1 MSFPLFHS
9 LMSWLIESFDE
20 TGLAVFGGIGVFVTM
35 VALGRAFVPHDPM
48 AARLKSHQQRRQ
60 HLLQQILTVD
70 APEGGS
76 TKQDLVQLIRK
87 AVEQLKLT
95 RGDNARKT
103 TDKLAQAGWR
113 SRDMLAVYLGARFLM
128 PFVAGAGALF
138 FVTTAGQNL
147 SMISAVSAAGAG
159 VLVGA
164 YLPVLLL
171 KNAVSRRYQK
181 LRRQLPDALDL
192 LVICAEA
199 GLSLDAALTRV
210 AREMGPSAPELSDEV
225 GLTAIELG
233 FLPNRRQA
241 LLNLVR
247 RADLPPIRAVINT
260 LMQTERYGTPLA
272 HSLRV
277 LASEFRDDRMMKA
290 EEKAARLPAIMTVP
304 LILFILPCLFVVLIG
319 PAIIQVIETFK

>member
-1 MSFPLFHS
+1 MAFPLFKA
-9 LMSWLIESFDE
+9 LMDALVGFDE
-20 TGLAVFGGIGVFVTM
+20 TGIAIFGGIGVFITLFSL
-35 VALGRAFVPHDPM
+35 ARAFVPHDPM
-48 AARLKSHQQRRQ
+48 AARVKSHQQRRQ
-60 HLLQQILTVD
+60 HLLQEIV
-70 APEGGS
+70 AGKPPE
-76 TKQDLVQLIRK
+76 TKAKQDAVQVIRK
-87 AVEQLKLT
+87 LVERLKLT
-95 RGDNARKT
+95 RGDEARKT
-103 TDKLAQAGWR
+103 VDKLAQAGWR
-113 SRDMLAVYLGARFLM
+113 SRDILVVYLGARFFM

-138 FVTTAGQNL
+138 FLTTLGDNL
-147 SMISAVSAAGAG
+147 STMSAVSAAGAG

-164 YLPVLLL
+164 YLPVILL

-181 LRRQLPDALDL
+181 IRRQLPDALDL

-210 AREMGPSAPELSDEV
+210 SREMGASAPELSDEV

-241 LLNLVR
+241 LLNLIR
-247 RADLPPIRAVINT
+247 RADLPPIRAVVNT

-277 LASEFRDDRMMKA
+277 LAAEFRDDRMMKA

-319 PAIIQVIETFK
+319 PAIISVIETFK

>member
-1 MSFPLFHS
+1 MSSFPLFHS
-9 LMSWLIESFDE
+9 LMGWLIGFDE

-48 AARLKSHQQRRQ
+48 AARIKSHQQRRQ
-60 HLLQQILTVD
+60 HLLHQILTVD
-70 APEGGS
+70 APEG
-76 TKQDLVQLIRK
+76 TAKQDFVQIIRK
-87 AVEQLKLT
+87 LVERLKLT
-95 RGDNARKT
+95 RGDDARKT

-138 FVTTAGQNL
+138 VVTMMGENL
-147 SMISAVSAAGAG
+147 SMIGSVSAAGAG

-171 KNAVSRRYQK
+171 KNAISRRYQK

-210 AREMGPSAPELSDEV
+210 AREMGPSAPELADEV

-260 LMQTERYGTPLA
+260 LTQTERYGTPLA

-277 LASEFRDDRMMKA
+277 LAAEFRDDRMMKA

-304 LILFILPCLFVVLIG
+304 MILFILPCLFVVLIG
-319 PAIIQVIETFK
+319 PAIIQVMETFK

>member
-1 MSFPLFHS
+1 MSSFPLFHS
-9 LMSWLIESFDE
+9 LMGWLIGSFDE

-48 AARLKSHQQRRQ
+48 AARIKSHQQRRQ
-60 HLLQQILTVD
+60 HLLHQILTVD
-70 APEGGS
+70 APEG
-76 TKQDLVQLIRK
+76 TAKQDFVQIIRK
-87 AVEQLKLT
+87 LVERLKLT
-95 RGDNARKT
+95 RGDDARKT

-138 FVTTAGQNL
+138 VVTMMGENL
-147 SMISAVSAAGAG
+147 SMIGSVSAAGAG

-171 KNAVSRRYQK
+171 KNAISRRYQK

-210 AREMGPSAPELSDEV
+210 AREMGPSAPELADEV

-260 LMQTERYGTPLA
+260 LTQTERYGTPLA

-277 LASEFRDDRMMKA
+277 LAAEFRDDRMMKA

-304 LILFILPCLFVVLIG
+304 MILFILPCLFVVLIG
-319 PAIIQVIETFK
+319 PAIIQVMETFR

>member
-1 MSFPLFHS
+1 MTLPLFKA
-9 LMSWLIESFDE
+9 LMDALAGFDE
-20 TGLAVFGGIGVFVTM
+20 TGMAILGGIGVFITLL
-35 VALGRAFVPHDPM
+35 ALARAFVPHDPM
-48 AARLKSHQQRRQ
+48 AARIKSHQQRRQ
-60 HLLQQILTVD
+60 HLLQEIVAGK
-70 APEGGS
+70 APE
-76 TKQDLVQLIRK
+76 TKAKQDAVQVMRK
-87 AVEQLKLT
+87 MVERLKLT
-95 RGDNARKT
+95 RGDEARKT
-103 TDKLAQAGWR
+103 VDKLAQAGWR
-113 SRDMLAVYLGARFLM
+113 SRDILVLYLGARFLM

-138 FVTTAGQNL
+138 LLTPMGENL
-147 SMISAVSAAGAG
+147 SMVSAVSAAGAG

-164 YLPVLLL
+164 FMPVLFL
-171 KNAVSRRYQK
+171 KNCVARRYQK
-181 LRRQLPDALDL
+181 IRRQLPDALDL

-210 AREMGPSAPELSDEV
+210 SREMGPSAPELADEV

-247 RADLPPIRAVINT
+247 RADLPPIRAVVNT
-260 LMQTERYGTPLA
+260 LTQTERYGTPLA

-277 LASEFRDDRMMKA
+277 LAAEFRDDRMMKA

-319 PAIIQVIETFK
+319 PAIISVIDTLK

>member
-1 MSFPLFHS
+1 MG
-9 LMSWLIESFDE
+9 WLIGFDE

-48 AARLKSHQQRRQ
+48 AARIKSHQQRRQ
-60 HLLQQILTVD
+60 HLLHQILTVD
-70 APEGGS
+70 APEG
-76 TKQDLVQLIRK
+76 TAKQDFVQIIRK
-87 AVEQLKLT
+87 LVERLKLT
-95 RGDNARKT
+95 RGDDARKT

-113 SRDMLAVYLGARFLM
+113 SRDMLVVYLGARFLM

-138 FVTTAGQNL
+138 VVTMMGENL
-147 SMISAVSAAGAG
+147 SMIGSVSAAGAG

-171 KNAVSRRYQK
+171 KNAISRRYQK

-210 AREMGPSAPELSDEV
+210 AREMGPSAPELADEV

-260 LMQTERYGTPLA
+260 LTQTERYGTPLA

-277 LASEFRDDRMMKA
+277 LAAEFRDDRMMKA

-304 LILFILPCLFVVLIG
+304 MILFILPCLFVVLIG
-319 PAIIQVIETFK
+319 PAIIQVMETFK

>member
-1 MSFPLFHS
+1 MNSFPLFQS
-9 LMSWLIESFDE
+9 LMSWLVRSFDE
-20 TGLAVFGGIGVFVTM
+20 TGIALVGGLGVFVTM
-35 VALGRAFVPHDPM
+35 VALGRAFVTHDPM
-48 AARLKSHQQRRQ
+48 AARIKSHQQRRQ
-60 HLLQQILTVD
+60 HLLQQILAVD
-70 APEGGS
+70 APEDKA
-76 TKQDLVQLIRK
+76 KQDFVQIIRK
-87 AVEQLKLT
+87 VVEQLKLT
-95 RGDNARKT
+95 RGDDARKT

-113 SRDMLAVYLGARFLM
+113 SRDILAVYLGARFLM

-138 FVTTAGQNL
+138 VVTMMGENL
-147 SMISAVSAAGAG
+147 SMLSAVTAAGTG

-171 KNAVSRRYQK
+171 KNAVARRYQK

-260 LMQTERYGTPLA
+260 LTQTERYGTPLA

-277 LASEFRDDRMMKA
+277 LAAEFRDDRMMKA

-304 LILFILPCLFVVLIG
+304 MILFILPCLFVVLIG

>member
-1 MSFPLFHS
+1 MNFPLFHS
-9 LMSWLIESFDE
+9 LTEWLVGSFDE
-20 TGLAVFGGIGVFVTM
+20 TGIAVFGGIGVFVTIL
-35 VALGRAFVPHDPM
+35 ALARVFVPHDPM
-48 AARLKSHQQRRQ
+48 AARVKSHQQRRH
-60 HLLQQILTVD
+60 HLLQQIIAAN
-70 APEGGS
+70 APEPKA
-76 TKQDLVQLIRK
+76 KQDLVQIVRK
-87 AVEQLKLT
+87 LVEQLKLT
-95 RGDNARKT
+95 RGDEARKT

-113 SRDMLAVYLGARFLM
+113 SRDILVVYLGARFLM

-138 FVTTAGQNL
+138 IVTMMGESL
-147 SMISAVSAAGAG
+147 SMLSAVYSAGAG

-171 KNAVSRRYQK
+171 KNAIARRYHK
-181 LRRQLPDALDL
+181 IRRQLPDALDL

-241 LLNLVR
+241 LLNFVR
-247 RADLPPIRAVINT
+247 RVDIPPIRAVVNT
-260 LMQTERYGTPLA
+260 LTQTERYGTPLA

-277 LASEFRDDRMMKA
+277 LAAEFRDDRMMKA

-304 LILFILPCLFVVLIG
+304 LILFILPTLFVVILG
-319 PAIIQVIETFK
+319 PAACSISDNLLK

>member
-1 MSFPLFHS
+1 MG
-9 LMSWLIESFDE
+9 WLIGFDE

-48 AARLKSHQQRRQ
+48 AARIKSHQQRRQ
-60 HLLQQILTVD
+60 HLLHQILTVD
-70 APEGGS
+70 APEG
-76 TKQDLVQLIRK
+76 TAKQDFVQIIRK
-87 AVEQLKLT
+87 LVERLKLT
-95 RGDNARKT
+95 RGDDARKT

-138 FVTTAGQNL
+138 VVTMMGENL
-147 SMISAVSAAGAG
+147 SMIGSVSAAGAG

-171 KNAVSRRYQK
+171 KNAISRRYQK

-210 AREMGPSAPELSDEV
+210 AREMGPSAPELADEV

-260 LMQTERYGTPLA
+260 LTQTERYGTPLA

-277 LASEFRDDRMMKA
+277 LAAEFRDDRMMKA

-304 LILFILPCLFVVLIG
+304 MILFILPCLFVVLIG
-319 PAIIQVIETFK
+319 PAIIQVMETFK

>member
-1 MSFPLFHS
+1 MIFPLFKA
-9 LMSWLIESFDE
+9 LMDALVGFDE
-20 TGLAVFGGIGVFVTM
+20 TGMAIIGGIGVLITLLS
-35 VALGRAFVPHDPM
+35 LGRAFVPHDPM
-48 AARLKSHQQRRQ
+48 AARIKSHQQRRQ
-60 HLLQQILTVD
+60 HLLQQIVAGKPTETK
-70 APEGGS
+70 A
-76 TKQDLVQLIRK
+76 KQDAVQVFRKLVER
-87 AVEQLKLT
+87 LKLT
-95 RGDNARKT
+95 RGDEARKT
-103 TDKLAQAGWR
+103 VDKLAQAGWR
-113 SRDMLAVYLGARFLM
+113 SRDILVVYLGARFLM

-138 FVTTAGQNL
+138 LLNTMGENL
-147 SMISAVSAAGAG
+147 SMMSAVSAAGAG

-164 YLPVLLL
+164 SLPVLFL
-171 KNAVSRRYQK
+171 KNAASRRYQ
-181 LRRQLPDALDL
+181 LIRRQLPDALDL

-210 AREMGPSAPELSDEV
+210 AREMGGSAPQLADEV

-241 LLNLVR
+241 LLNLIR
-247 RADLPPIRAVINT
+247 RADLPPIRAVVNT

-277 LASEFRDDRMMKA
+277 LAAEFRDDRMMKA

>member
-1 MSFPLFHS
+1 MSSFPLFHS
-9 LMSWLIESFDE
+9 LMGWLIGSFDE

-48 AARLKSHQQRRQ
+48 AARIKSHQQRRQ
-60 HLLQQILTVD
+60 HLLHQILTVD
-70 APEGGS
+70 APEG
-76 TKQDLVQLIRK
+76 TAKQDFVQIIRK
-87 AVEQLKLT
+87 LVERLKLT
-95 RGDNARKT
+95 RGDDARKT

-138 FVTTAGQNL
+138 VVTMMGENL
-147 SMISAVSAAGAG
+147 SMIGSVSAAGAG

-171 KNAVSRRYQK
+171 KNAISRRYQK

-210 AREMGPSAPELSDEV
+210 AREMGPSAPELADEV

-260 LMQTERYGTPLA
+260 LTQTERYGTPLA

-277 LASEFRDDRMMKA
+277 LAAEFRDDRMMKA

-304 LILFILPCLFVVLIG
+304 MILFILPCLFVVLIG
-319 PAIIQVIETFK
+319 PAIIQVMETFK

>member
-1 MSFPLFHS
+1 MSLSVFGS
-9 LMSWLIESFDE
+9 LTSLVGFFDE
-20 TGLAVFGGIGVFVTM
+20 TGIAILGGLSVFVTM
-35 VALGRAFVPHDPM
+35 IALARAFVPHDPM
-48 AARLKSHQQRRQ
+48 AARIRSHQQRRQ
-60 HLLQQILTVD
+60 HLLQEILTGDVPEAKAKTD
-70 APEGGS
+70 A
-76 TKQDLVQLIRK
+76 VNFIRK
-87 AVEQLKLT
+87 LVERLKLT
-95 RGDNARKT
+95 RGVEARRT
-103 TDKLAQAGWR
+103 VDKLAQAGWR
-113 SRDMLAVYLGARFLM
+113 SRDKLVIYLGARFLM

-138 FVTTAGQNL
+138 IVTLMGTSL
-147 SMISAVSAAGAG
+147 SMMSAVSAAGAG

-164 YLPVLLL
+164 YTPVILLR
-171 KNAVSRRYQK
+171 NNIARRYQK
-181 LRRQLPDALDL
+181 LRRQLPDMLDL

-210 AREMGPSAPELSDEV
+210 AREIGPSAPELADEV

-277 LASEFRDDRMMKA
+277 LAAEFRDDRMMKA

-304 LILFILPCLFVVLIG
+304 MILFILPCLFIVLIG
-319 PAIIQVIETFK
+319 PAIIQVLDTFK

>member
-1 MSFPLFHS
+1 MIFPLFKA
-9 LMSWLIESFDE
+9 LMDALVGFDE
-20 TGLAVFGGIGVFVTM
+20 TGIAIVGGIGVFITLL
-35 VALGRAFVPHDPM
+35 ALGRAFVPHDPM
-48 AARLKSHQQRRQ
+48 AARIKSHQQRRQ
-60 HLLQQILTVD
+60 HLLQEIVAGK
-70 APEGGS
+70 APEAKA
-76 TKQDLVQLIRK
+76 KQDAVQVIRK
-87 AVEQLKLT
+87 MVERLKLT
-95 RGDNARKT
+95 RGDEARKT
-103 TDKLAQAGWR
+103 VDKLAQAGWR
-113 SRDMLAVYLGARFLM
+113 SRDILVVYLGARFLM

-138 FVTTAGQNL
+138 VLTTMGENL
-147 SMISAVSAAGAG
+147 SMMSAVSAAGAG
-159 VLVGA
+159 VLFGA
-164 YLPVLLL
+164 YAPVLIL
-171 KNAVSRRYQK
+171 KNSVARRYQK
-181 LRRQLPDALDL
+181 IRRQLPDALDL

-247 RADLPPIRAVINT
+247 RADLPPIRAVVNT

-277 LASEFRDDRMMKA
+277 LAAEFRDDRMMKA

-319 PAIIQVIETFK
+319 PAIIQVIDTFK